1 MKTNDY
7 VKFITQTLVERLEQ
21 SPEERKKQKE
31 EKIKEP
37 LLYKWFGVLPYAIK
51 EGVKRILPGKKSLFR
66 R

>member
-31 EKIKEP
+31 EK
-37 LLYKWFGVLPYAIK
+37 
-51 EGVKRILPGKKSLFR
+51 
-66 R
+66 